1 MLQDMLT
8 DADTTESLFDKVVRY
23 VAAAILA
30 LPTRASSAVQPET
43 VREAWQER
51 LLALHEHDELA
62 GVVEVIR
69 GARYEAIGLLLD
81 LLPHHEH
88 GGDVEDFTLRRRWF
102 RAVRSRIKAHRAGR
116 LGAQS
121 CTIDGQGRAQ
131 HAAENARD
139 QAAAILQESLH
150 WEFAD
155 TPLPLSLA
163 SALVE
168 LEQAHVGLFDAF
180 ALFFAARIKEDMRF
194 RQAVLAAE
202 DPEQTI
208 FGVDASSYLQTLFG
222 IATTIAQN
230 FDTRLKLVSE
240 TPAVAPSERVPAQ
253 PDLPTYWKGVA
264 VAAAHARG
272 LSRSTLAAIGEHA
285 CAKGLKPATAADIIA
300 DMAGLLE
307 RVRPELAE
315 HQDSNDASRV
325 SQALDEEGPARALE
339 LLGNLFP
346 PSASHP
352 DGARQVA
359 LARLASIERLKGRL
373 SRAHVRVPWCPRASR
388 QSGGAGL
395 CGGRRGARAA
405 CLCTDRGFDPL
416 RAR

>member
-8 DADTTESLFDKVVRY
+8 DADATESLFDKVVQY

-102 RAVRSRIKAHRAGR
+102 RAVRSRIKAHGAGR

-121 CTIDGQGRAQ
+121 CNIDVQKRVR

-180 ALFFAARIKEDMRF
+180 ALFFAARIKEDIRF

-208 FGVDASSYLQTLFG
+208 FGVDAPSYLQTLFG
-222 IATTIAQN
+222 IATTIAQR

-240 TPAVAPSERVPAQ
+240 TPAVAPIERVPVE
-253 PDLPTYWKGVA
+253 PDLPAYW
-264 VAAAHARG
+264 
-272 LSRSTLAAIGEHA
+272 
-285 CAKGLKPATAADIIA
+285 
-300 DMAGLLE
+300 MASPSLL
-307 RVRPELAE
+307 LM
-315 HQDSNDASRV
+315 
-325 SQALDEEGPARALE
+325 
-339 LLGNLFP
+339 
-346 PSASHP
+346 
-352 DGARQVA
+352 
-359 LARLASIERLKGRL
+359 
-373 SRAHVRVPWCPRASR
+373 
-388 QSGGAGL
+388 
-395 CGGRRGARAA
+395 RAA
-405 CLCTDRGFDPL
+405 
-416 RAR
+416 